1 MEQPQKLMKLFIC
14 SYFLFL
20 IVQFISLQQKK
31 PIEQSI
37 ADGEEIYQD
46 FCLQCHLSNGEGVS
60 GIYPPLAN
68 SDYLFDDIDRSIRN
82 IKYGLSGPIIVNDE
96 EYNAVMLNN
105 GLDDEEISDV
115 MNYIL
120 NSWGNKTNEMITKER
135 VAKISK

>member
-1 MEQPQKLMKLFIC
+1 MKLFIC

-20 IVQFISLQQKK
+20 FLQFISLQQTK
-31 PIEQSI
+31 PIEKSI

-60 GIYPPLAN
+60 GIYPPIAN
-68 SDYLFDDIDRSIRN
+68 SDYLFDDIERSISN
-82 IKYGLSGPIIVNDE
+82 IKYGLSGPIIVNDQ

-105 GLDDEEISDV
+105 GLDDEEIADV

-120 NSWGNKTNEMITKER
+120 NSWGNKSDEIITKER
-135 VAKISK
+135 VSQVSE

>member
-1 MEQPQKLMKLFIC
+1 MKLFIC

-20 IVQFISLQQKK
+20 FLQFISLQQTK
-31 PIEQSI
+31 PIEKSI
-37 ADGEEIYQD
+37 SDGEEIYQD

-60 GIYPPLAN
+60 GIYPPIAN
-68 SDYLFDDIDRSIRN
+68 SDYLFDDIERSISN

-105 GLDDEEISDV
+105 GLDDEEIADV

-120 NSWGNKTNEMITKER
+120 NSWGNKSDEIITKER
-135 VAKISK
+135 VSQVSE

>member
-1 MEQPQKLMKLFIC
+1 MKLFIC

-20 IVQFISLQQKK
+20 FVQFISLQQKK

-68 SDYLFDDIDRSIRN
+68 SDYLIDNIDRSISN
-82 IKYGLSGPIIVNDE
+82 VKYGLSGPIIVNDE

-120 NSWGNKTNEMITKER
+120 NSWGNKTNEIITKER

>member
-1 MEQPQKLMKLFIC
+1 MKLFIC

>member
-1 MEQPQKLMKLFIC
+1 MKLFIC

-20 IVQFISLQQKK
+20 FLQFISLQQSK
-31 PIEQSI
+31 PIEESI

-82 IKYGLSGPIIVNDE
+82 VKYGVSGPIIVNDD
-96 EYNAVMLNN
+96 EYNGVMINN
-105 GLDDEEISDV
+105 GLDDEEVADV

-120 NSWGNKTNEMITKER
+120 NSWGNKSDEIITKER
-135 VAKISK
+135 ISQVSE

>member
-1 MEQPQKLMKLFIC
+1 MKLFIC

-20 IVQFISLQQKK
+20 FVQFISLQQKK

-37 ADGEEIYQD
+37 ANGEEIYQD

-68 SDYLFDDIDRSIRN
+68 SDYLFDNIDRSISN
-82 IKYGLSGPIIVNDE
+82 VKYGLSGPIIVNDE

-120 NSWGNKTNEMITKER
+120 NSWGNKTNEIITKER

>member
-1 MEQPQKLMKLFIC
+1 MKLFIY

-20 IVQFISLQQKK
+20 FLQFTSLQKSK
-31 PIEQSI
+31 PIEESI

-60 GIYPPLAN
+60 GIFPPLAN

-82 IKYGLSGPIIVNDE
+82 IKYGVSGPIIVNE
-96 EYNAVMLNN
+96 QEYNSVMLNN
-105 GLDDEEISDV
+105 GLDDDEVADV

-120 NSWGNKTNEMITKER
+120 NSWGNKSDEIITKER
-135 VAKISK
+135 VAKVSE

>member
-1 MEQPQKLMKLFIC
+1 MKLFIC

-60 GIYPPLAN
+60 CIYPPLAN

>member
-1 MEQPQKLMKLFIC
+1 MKLFIC

-20 IVQFISLQQKK
+20 FLQFISLQQSK
-31 PIEQSI
+31 PIEESI

-68 SDYLFDDIDRSIRN
+68 SDYLFDDIERSIRN
-82 IKYGLSGPIIVNDE
+82 IKYGVSGPIIVNDE
-96 EYNAVMLNN
+96 EYNGVMLNN
-105 GLDDEEISDV
+105 GLDDEEIADV

-120 NSWGNKTNEMITKER
+120 NSWGNKSDEIITKER
-135 VAKISK
+135 VAKVSE

>member
-1 MEQPQKLMKLFIC
+1 MKLFIY

-20 IVQFISLQQKK
+20 FLQFTSLQKSK
-31 PIEQSI
+31 PIEESI

-60 GIYPPLAN
+60 GIFPPLAN
-68 SDYLFDDIDRSIRN
+68 SDYLFDNIDRSISN

-96 EYNAVMLNN
+96 VYNGVMLNN
-105 GLDDEEISDV
+105 GLDDEEIADV

-120 NSWGNKTNEMITKER
+120 NSWGNKSDEIITKER
-135 VAKISK
+135 VAKVSE

>member
-1 MEQPQKLMKLFIC
+1 MKLFIC

-20 IVQFISLQQKK
+20 FLQFISLQQSK
-31 PIEQSI
+31 PIEESI

-82 IKYGLSGPIIVNDE
+82 VKYGVSGPIIVNDD
-96 EYNAVMLNN
+96 EYNGVMLNN
-105 GLDDEEISDV
+105 GLDDEEIADV

-120 NSWGNKTNEMITKER
+120 NSWGNKSDEMITKER
-135 VAKISK
+135 VAKISE

>member
-1 MEQPQKLMKLFIC
+1 MKLFIC

-20 IVQFISLQQKK
+20 FVQFISLQQKK

-68 SDYLFDDIDRSIRN
+68 SDYLFDNIDRSISN
-82 IKYGLSGPIIVNDE
+82 VKYGLSGPIIVNDE

-120 NSWGNKTNEMITKER
+120 NSWGNKTNEIITKER
-135 VAKISK
+135 VAKILK

>member
-1 MEQPQKLMKLFIC
+1 MKLFIC

-20 IVQFISLQQKK
+20 FLQFISLQQSK
-31 PIEQSI
+31 PIEESI

-46 FCLQCHLSNGEGVS
+46 FCLQCHLSNGQGVS

-82 IKYGLSGPIIVNDE
+82 IKYGVSGSIIVNE
-96 EYNAVMLNN
+96 QEYNAVMLNN
-105 GLDDEEISDV
+105 GLDDEEVADV

-120 NSWGNKTNEMITKER
+120 NSWGNKSDEIITKER
-135 VAKISK
+135 VAKISE

>member
-1 MEQPQKLMKLFIC
+1 MKLFIC

-20 IVQFISLQQKK
+20 FVQFISLYQKK

-120 NSWGNKTNEMITKER
+120 NNWGNKTNEMITKER

>member
-1 MEQPQKLMKLFIC
+1 MKLFIC

-20 IVQFISLQQKK
+20 FLQFISLQQSK
-31 PIEQSI
+31 PIEESI

-82 IKYGLSGPIIVNDE
+82 VKYGVSGPIIVNDD
-96 EYNAVMLNN
+96 EYNGVMINN
-105 GLDDEEISDV
+105 GLDDEEVADV

-120 NSWGNKTNEMITKER
+120 NSWGNKSDEIITKER
-135 VAKISK
+135 VAKISE

>member
-1 MEQPQKLMKLFIC
+1 MKLFIC

-20 IVQFISLQQKK
+20 FIQFTSLQQKK

-68 SDYLFDDIDRSIRN
+68 SDYLFDDINRSIRN

>member
-1 MEQPQKLMKLFIC
+1 MKLFIC

-20 IVQFISLQQKK
+20 FVQFISLQQKK

-37 ADGEEIYQD
+37 TDGEEIYQD

>member
-1 MEQPQKLMKLFIC
+1 MKLFIC

-20 IVQFISLQQKK
+20 FVQFISLQQKK

>member
-1 MEQPQKLMKLFIC
+1 MKLFIC
-14 SYFLFL
+14 SYLLFLF
-20 IVQFISLQQKK
+20 VQFISLQQKK

>member
-1 MEQPQKLMKLFIC
+1 MKLFIC

-37 ADGEEIYQD
+37 TDGEEIYQD

>member
-1 MEQPQKLMKLFIC
+1 MKLFIC

-20 IVQFISLQQKK
+20 FVQFISLQQKK

-37 ADGEEIYQD
+37 VDGEEIYQD

-68 SDYLFDDIDRSIRN
+68 SDYLFDNIDRSISN
-82 IKYGLSGPIIVNDE
+82 VKYGLSGPIIVNDE

>member
-1 MEQPQKLMKLFIC
+1 MKLFIC
-14 SYFLFL
+14 SYLLFLF
-20 IVQFISLQQKK
+20 VQFISLQQKK

-68 SDYLFDDIDRSIRN
+68 SDYLFDNIDRSISN
-82 IKYGLSGPIIVNDE
+82 VKYGLSGPIIVNDE

-120 NSWGNKTNEMITKER
+120 NSWGNKTNEIITKER

>member
-1 MEQPQKLMKLFIC
+1 MCIRD
-14 SYFLFL
+14 S
-20 IVQFISLQQKK
+20 
-31 PIEQSI
+31 
-37 ADGEEIYQD
+37 
-46 FCLQCHLSNGEGVS
+46 SNGEGVS

-120 NSWGNKTNEMITKER
+120 NNWGNKTNEMITKER

>member
-1 MEQPQKLMKLFIC
+1 MKLFIC

-20 IVQFISLQQKK
+20 FVQFISLQQKK

-68 SDYLFDDIDRSIRN
+68 SDYLFDNIDRSISN
-82 IKYGLSGPIIVNDE
+82 VKYGLSGPIIVNDE

-120 NSWGNKTNEMITKER
+120 NSWGNKTNEIITKER

>member
-1 MEQPQKLMKLFIC
+1 MKLFIC

-20 IVQFISLQQKK
+20 FVQFISLQQKK

-68 SDYLFDDIDRSIRN
+68 SDYLFDNIDRSISN
-82 IKYGLSGPIIVNDE
+82 VKYGLSGPIIVNDE

-115 MNYIL
+115 MNYIF
-120 NSWGNKTNEMITKER
+120 NSWGNKTNEIITKER

>member
-1 MEQPQKLMKLFIC
+1 MKLFIC

-37 ADGEEIYQD
+37 VDGEEIYQD

>member
-1 MEQPQKLMKLFIC
+1 MKLFIY
-14 SYFLFL
+14 SYLLFLFL
-20 IVQFISLQQKK
+20 QFTSLQKAK
-31 PIEQSI
+31 PIEKSI

-82 IKYGLSGPIIVNDE
+82 IKYGVSGPIIVNE
-96 EYNAVMLNN
+96 QEYNSVMLNN
-105 GLDDEEISDV
+105 GLDDDEVADV

-120 NSWGNKTNEMITKER
+120 S
-135 VAKISK
+135 

>member
-1 MEQPQKLMKLFIC
+1 MKLFIC

-20 IVQFISLQQKK
+20 IVQFISLHQKK

>member
-1 MEQPQKLMKLFIC
+1 MKLFIC

-20 IVQFISLQQKK
+20 FLQFISLQQSK
-31 PIEQSI
+31 PIEESI

-82 IKYGLSGPIIVNDE
+82 VKYGVSGPIIVNDD
-96 EYNAVMLNN
+96 EYNGVMLNN
-105 GLDDEEISDV
+105 GLDDEEVADV

-120 NSWGNKTNEMITKER
+120 NSWGNKSDEMITKER
-135 VAKISK
+135 IAKISE

>member
-1 MEQPQKLMKLFIC
+1 MKLFIC

-20 IVQFISLQQKK
+20 FVQFISLQQKK

-105 GLDDEEISDV
+105 GLDDDEISDV

>member
-1 MEQPQKLMKLFIC
+1 MKSFIC

-20 IVQFISLQQKK
+20 FLQFISLQQSK
-31 PIEQSI
+31 PIEKSI

-60 GIYPPLAN
+60 GIYPPIAN
-68 SDYLFDDIDRSIRN
+68 SDYLFDDIDRSISN

-105 GLDDEEISDV
+105 GLDDEEVADV

-120 NSWGNKTNEMITKER
+120 NSWGNKSDEVITKER
-135 VAKISK
+135 VSQVSE

>member
-1 MEQPQKLMKLFIC
+1 MKLFIC

-20 IVQFISLQQKK
+20 FVQFISLQQKK

-37 ADGEEIYQD
+37 ADGEELYQD

-68 SDYLFDDIDRSIRN
+68 SDYLFDNIDRSISN
-82 IKYGLSGPIIVNDE
+82 VKYGLSGPIIVNDE

-120 NSWGNKTNEMITKER
+120 NSWGNKTNEIITKER

>member
-1 MEQPQKLMKLFIC
+1 MKLFIC

-20 IVQFISLQQKK
+20 FLQFISLQQTK
-31 PIEQSI
+31 PIEKSI

-68 SDYLFDDIDRSIRN
+68 SDYLFDDIERSISN
-82 IKYGLSGPIIVNDE
+82 IKYGLSGPIIVNDQ

-105 GLDDEEISDV
+105 GLDDEEIADV

-120 NSWGNKTNEMITKER
+120 NSWGNKSDEIITKER
-135 VAKISK
+135 VSQVSE

>member
-1 MEQPQKLMKLFIC
+1 MKLFIC

-96 EYNAVMLNN
+96 KYNAVMLNN

>member
-1 MEQPQKLMKLFIC
+1 MKLFIC

-105 GLDDEEISDV
+105 GIDDEEISDV